1 MFVETRKYTRIRL
14 EGTDLL
20 KRLGVIYSQIV
31 NDLLMKVDDGNGN
44 YPRGFLH
51 TSTTPLSV
59 PNYYDQ
65 MWSRDVGRG
74 IQELVECGLIEDARS
89 VVECVFGYGTYG
101 AMIAALSFREMA
113 DVCKDQERNLWLGGL
128 ADRFREALLGRL
140 LSRGSGGDQKTK
152 TPAGV
157 WLNGIDERTGL
168 AAETGRF
175 WPGI

>member
-1 MFVETRKYTRIRL
+1 MRKMGDMFVETRKYTRIRL

-89 VVECVFGYGTYG
+89 VVECVFGYDN
-101 AMIAALSFREMA
+101 SFGNHFGR
-113 DVCKDQERNLWLGGL
+113 DLRGH
-128 ADRFREALLGRL
+128 DRSAFV
-140 LSRGSGGDQKTK
+140 SG
-152 TPAGV
+152 
-157 WLNGIDERTGL
+157 NG
-168 AAETGRF
+168 
-175 WPGI
+175 

>member
-1 MFVETRKYTRIRL
+1 M
-14 EGTDLL
+14 
-20 KRLGVIYSQIV
+20 IYSQIV

-89 VVECVFGYGTYG
+89 VVECVFGYGT
-101 AMIAALSFREMA
+101 MIAALSFREMA

-140 LSRGSGGDQKTK
+140 LSRGSGGIRKRRRLQ
-152 TPAGV
+152 GC
-157 WLNGIDERTGL
+157 G
-168 AAETGRF
+168 
-175 WPGI
+175 